1 MTDNALVMD
10 ARDLDLDLDGV
21 PVASD
26 FAVELR
32 DRRIELTSGG
42 RRIAWFPAWE
52 NADRDL
58 RHFVAAD
65 VPIGSIDAPF
75 EDADDQWRILIFE
88 CAGWV
93 YVLEGD
99 APDATTFP
107 RRWRVTR
114 DRYLEGW
121 AALMQSYNPLV
132 PLDE

>member
-1 MTDNALVMD
+1 MD
-10 ARDLDLDLDGV
+10 ARELDLDLDGV

-32 DRRIELTSGG
+32 DRHIELTSGG

-58 RHFVAAD
+58 WHFVPAD
-65 VPIGSIDAPF
+65 VPIGPMGDPF
-75 EDADDQWRILIFE
+75 EDADDEWRIVLFE
-88 CAGWV
+88 HGGWV
-93 YVLEGD
+93 YILEAD
-99 APDATTFP
+99 APDATSFP

-114 DRYLEGW
+114 DRYLEAW
-121 AALMQSYNPLV
+121 AALMQVYNPPV